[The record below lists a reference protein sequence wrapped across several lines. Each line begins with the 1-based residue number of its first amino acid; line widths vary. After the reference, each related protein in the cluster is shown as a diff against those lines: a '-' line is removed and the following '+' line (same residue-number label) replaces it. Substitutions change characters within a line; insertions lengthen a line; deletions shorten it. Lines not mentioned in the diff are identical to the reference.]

1 MSGYAHVRNG
11 SNSDLG
17 APEREVRFAP
27 IIGHRQL
34 GGALLKSATSGLVHR
49 SKCRAGFVQLAGS
62 VQAALS
68 QSTIKSRLIG
78 TASRLVDSSN

>member
-1 MSGYAHVRNG
+1 LGQSFIRAVAHR
-11 SNSDLG
+11 D
-17 APEREVRFAP
+17 AE
-27 IIGHRQL
+27 
-34 GGALLKSATSGLVHR
+34 TSHQDFGDEGNDHNLQVGGLVHR